1 MLDEDSFPGIIM
13 TLSRRDFAQILA
25 GAAAGLVLP
34 TALRGAAHGASARQA
49 TYFDWRRVSDRVRV
63 AFGGGGNTLL
73 YRGDRG
79 ALQSDGKNFGL
90 GLILRREAD
99 AHGVSVTHFVNT
111 HHHGDHSGGN
121 DGFTDLVRVAHAN
134 ARPRIVAT
142 AEANLG
148 RAREALPRTLAQL
161 REQGAPAQAI
171 ADVEA
176 TLAAV
181 DDLSVAS
188 FAPTETFDAERELM
202 VDGRPVEL
210 RWASR
215 GHTDGDAFVFL
226 PEENVLHCGDLLF
239 HGRHP
244 FVDASSGATP
254 AGWIRC
260 VDAMLTLC
268 DGDTVVIPGHGE
280 LTDRTGLAAQKTYF
294 ERLQEMVGE
303 AMRAGRSRDEVTA
316 LAPADLMALDAAE
329 RMLPLN
335 LGIVYDEITGG

>member
-1 MLDEDSFPGIIM
+1 M
-13 TLSRRDFAQILA
+13 TLSRRDFAQIVA
-25 GAAAGLVLP
+25 GVAAGFALPASVRAAARLGP
-34 TALRGAAHGASARQA
+34 AGQA

-63 AFGGGGNTLL
+63 AVGGGGNTLL

-90 GLILRREAD
+90 GRILRREAE
-99 AHGVSVTHFVNT
+99 AQGTAVTHFVNT

-121 DGFTDLVRVAHAN
+121 DGFTDLARVAHAN
-134 ARPRIVAT
+134 ARPRIEAT

-148 RAREALPRTLAQL
+148 RAREVLPRTLAQL
-161 REQGAPAQAI
+161 REQGGAPEAI

-176 TLAAV
+176 TLAAIG
-181 DDLSVAS
+181 DLSVAS
-188 FAPTETFDAERELM
+188 FAPTETFDAERELT

-226 PEENVLHCGDLLF
+226 PQENVLQCGDLLF

-260 VDAMLTLC
+260 VDAMLALC

-280 LTDRTGLAAQKTYF
+280 LTDRNGLAAQKTYF
-294 ERLQEMVGE
+294 ERLQDMVDE
-303 AMRAGRSRDEVTA
+303 AIRAGRSRDEVTA
-316 LAPADLMALDAAE
+316 MAPADLMALDAAE
-329 RMLPLN
+329 RMLPMN
-335 LGIVYDEITGG
+335 LGIVFDEITGG

>member
-1 MLDEDSFPGIIM
+1 M
-13 TLSRRDFAQILA
+13 TLSRRDFAQIVA
-25 GAAAGLVLP
+25 GVAAGFALP
-34 TALRGAAHGASARQA
+34 ASLRATGRAMPLRQA

-63 AFGGGGNTLL
+63 AVGGGGNTLL

-90 GLILRREAD
+90 GRIVRREAE
-99 AHGVSVTHFVNT
+99 AHGTPVTHFVNT

-121 DGFTDLVRVAHAN
+121 EGFTDLPRVAHAN

-148 RAREALPRTLAQL
+148 RAREVLPRTLAQL
-161 REQGAPAQAI
+161 RDQGAAPEAI

-176 TLAAV
+176 TLSAI
-181 DDLSVAS
+181 DDLSAAS
-188 FAPTETFDAERELM
+188 FAPTETFDTERELT
-202 VDGRPVEL
+202 VDGHPAEL

-226 PEENVLHCGDLLF
+226 PQENVLHCGDLLF

-244 FVDASSGATP
+244 FVDAASGATP

-260 VDAMLTLC
+260 VDAMLSLC

-280 LTDRTGLAAQKTYF
+280 LTDRSGLAAQKTYF
-294 ERLQEMVGE
+294 ERLQELVDE
-303 AMRAGRSRDEVTA
+303 AVRAGRSRDEVIA
-316 LAPADLMALDAAE
+316 LAPADLVALAASE
-329 RMLPLN
+329 RMLPMN
-335 LGIVYDEITGG
+335 LGIVFDEVTGG

>member
-1 MLDEDSFPGIIM
+1 M
-13 TLSRRDFAQILA
+13 TLSRREFAQIVA
-25 GAAAGLVLP
+25 GVAAGLALP
-34 TALRGAAHGASARQA
+34 ASVRAAGIRPLSQS
-49 TYFDWRRVSDRVRV
+49 TYFDWRRVSDRVGV
-63 AFGGGGNTLL
+63 AVGGGGNTLL

-90 GLILRREAD
+90 GRILRREAE
-99 AHGVSVTHFVNT
+99 AHGTAVTHFVNT

-148 RAREALPRTLAQL
+148 RAREVLPRTLSQL
-161 REQGAPAQAI
+161 REQGGAAEAI

-176 TLAAV
+176 TLAAI

-188 FAPTETFDAERELM
+188 FAPTETFDSERELM

-226 PEENVLHCGDLLF
+226 PQENVLHCGDLLF

-260 VDAMLTLC
+260 VDAMLALC

-303 AMRAGRSRDEVTA
+303 AVRAGRSRDEVTA
-316 LAPADLMALDAAE
+316 MAPADLVALDAAE
-329 RMLPLN
+329 RMLPAN
-335 LGIVYDEITGG
+335 LGIVFDEMTGG